1 MKKNITANIPE
12 ETAVQPKELNLDEL
26 NEVTGAG
33 DPFSRAGDPFS
44 DVPRNPEKPIDDDL
58 RKDG

>member
-33 DPFSRAGDPFS
+33 DPLADT
-44 DVPRNPEKPIDDDL
+44 PRNPEQPIDDDL

>member
-1 MKKNITANIPE
+1 MKTIIENNPE
-12 ETAVQPKELNLDEL
+12 ETGNTAEELTMDKL

-33 DPFSRAGDPFS
+33 DPFADT
-44 DVPRNPEKPIDDDL
+44 PRNPEQPIDDDL